1 MSRQL
6 FRRTTL
12 VSANTFFSRIL
23 GFVRDIVVGHYLG
36 ASVGADAFF
45 ISFRIPN
52 FMRALFAEGAFSQAF
67 IPVLA
72 KYRQTKSHEDTRV
85 FIDRVTGD
93 LAAVLTI
100 VAVLG
105 VIFASFVI
113 TIFAPGFLKDPVRF
127 VLATH
132 MLRVMFPYV
141 LLISVTALCSG
152 LLNTYDSFGVPA
164 FTPVLLNIILIVM
177 AIFAASHFAPPIYA
191 LAWGVLIAGVAQ
203 VLFQL
208 PFLFHKRVLPRL
220 SISFKD
226 PGVRRVLKLMAPA
239 IVGVSVV
246 QLSLLLDTL
255 FASFLPVGSVS
266 WLYYSSRLMNFPLGV
281 FGVAIATVI
290 LPKLARQHN
299 AKDHASFSG
308 TLDWGLRVL
317 LLIAVPSTVGLWILS
332 GPLLATL
339 FKTGRFDVNDVLMTQ
354 QSLIAFSSGIAAFML
369 IKVLAS
375 AFYAKQDI
383 ATPVRIAVAA
393 VTLKII
399 LNLILIF
406 PLKHVGLALSTS
418 LSAFFNVALLL
429 IFLLRRKLYQPQS
442 GWGVYFL
449 RLVIANMLM
458 GLFLFF
464 VKGNM
469 SVWFSHERFWRIEY
483 LTILLLGAVIIYFGS
498 LFGAGSRLRL

>member
-23 GFVRDIVVGHYLG
+23 GFVRDIVVAHYFG

-45 ISFRIPN
+45 VAFRIPN

-152 LLNTYDSFGVPA
+152 ILNTYDSFGVPA

-177 AIFAASHFAPPIYA
+177 AIFAASHFATPIYA

-393 VTLKII
+393 V
-399 LNLILIF
+399 
-406 PLKHVGLALSTS
+406 
-418 LSAFFNVALLL
+418 
-429 IFLLRRKLYQPQS
+429 
-442 GWGVYFL
+442 
-449 RLVIANMLM
+449 
-458 GLFLFF
+458 
-464 VKGNM
+464 
-469 SVWFSHERFWRIEY
+469 
-483 LTILLLGAVIIYFGS
+483 
-498 LFGAGSRLRL
+498 